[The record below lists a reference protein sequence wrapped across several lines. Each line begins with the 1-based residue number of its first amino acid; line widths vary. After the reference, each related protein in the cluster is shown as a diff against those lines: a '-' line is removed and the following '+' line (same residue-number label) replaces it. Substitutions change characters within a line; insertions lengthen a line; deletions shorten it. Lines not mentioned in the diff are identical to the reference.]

1 VPASLTAASFVAIH
15 GKGANPVD
23 TWSALR
29 LPGLDVKKQA
39 NWINWLEDKEMLPAE
54 FPAARIFRYGYP
66 SDWFGE
72 YAVKTRAA
80 TIAEGLLDEFNS
92 MRMEHTDRPIIFI
105 AHSFGGLVLVK
116 VNNPIIMYGLRLR
129 SSDFASITKREWEM
143 EVYS

>member
-72 YAVKTRAA
+72 YAIKTRAA
-80 TIAEGLLDEFNS
+80 TIAEGLLDELNDI
-92 MRMEHTDRPIIFI
+92 RGAHTDRPLIFI
-105 AHSFGGLVLVK
+105 AHSFGGLVLIK
-116 VNNPIIMYGLRLR
+116 VDLSVTIYLLRLQG
-129 SSDFASITKREWEM
+129 SDFASSTT
-143 EVYS
+143 

>member
-1 VPASLTAASFVAIH
+1 VSASLTAASFVAIY

-29 LPGLDVKKQA
+29 LPGLNVKKQA

-72 YAVKTRAA
+72 YAIKTRAA
-80 TIAEGLLDEFNS
+80 TIAEGLLDELNDI
-92 MRMEHTDRPIIFI
+92 RGAHTDRPLIFI
-105 AHSFGGLVLVK
+105 AHSFGGLVLIK
-116 VNNPIIMYGLRLR
+116 VNLSVTIYLLRLQG
-129 SSDFASITKREWEM
+129 SDFASSTT
-143 EVYS
+143 

>member
-1 VPASLTAASFVAIH
+1 VAIH

-23 TWSALR
+23 TWGALR
-29 LPGLDVKKQA
+29 SPGLDVKKKA

-72 YAVKTRAA
+72 HAIKTRAA
-80 TIAEGLLDEFNS
+80 TIAEGLLDELNDV
-92 MRMEHTDRPIIFI
+92 RVEHTDRPIIFI

-116 VNNPIIMYGLRLR
+116 VDLSIIMYGLRLQG
-129 SSDFASITKREWEM
+129 SDFASITTREWEM
-143 EVYS
+143 EAYF

>member
-1 VPASLTAASFVAIH
+1 LPTPLTADSIVAIH
-15 GKGANPVD
+15 GKGAHPVD
-23 TWSALR
+23 TWGALR
-29 LPGLDVKKQA
+29 SPGLDVKEQA
-39 NWINWLEDKEMLPAE
+39 NWINWLEDRQMLPAE

-80 TIAEGLLDEFNS
+80 TIAAGLLDELNE

-116 VNNPIIMYGLRLR
+116 VDLPIIMYELRLR
-129 SSDFASITKREWEM
+129 GSDFASVTTREREM